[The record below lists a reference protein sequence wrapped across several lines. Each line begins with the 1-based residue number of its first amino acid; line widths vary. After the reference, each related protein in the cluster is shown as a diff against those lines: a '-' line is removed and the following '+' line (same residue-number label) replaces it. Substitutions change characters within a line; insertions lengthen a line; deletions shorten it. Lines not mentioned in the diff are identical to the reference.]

1 MEKTERNKKLVME
14 YSLAMSRGPKTEAA
28 IRQYTDLPSHING
41 ILMYEAAFP
50 GYTIFIEEMTAEGD
64 DVIVHGVFRGV
75 HKGEIFGLP
84 PTHRTVEYP
93 MLVKYRVIDG
103 KIVDAWPMSDQM
115 LLFEQLGILNRPGP
129 VG

>member
-1 MEKTERNKKLVME
+1 MEKTERNKKLILE
-14 YSLAMSRGPKTEAA
+14 YTLAMTQSPKTEEV
-28 IRQYTDLPSHING
+28 IRRFSALPSHIDG

-64 DVIVHGVFRGV
+64 DVIVHGVFQGV
-75 HKGEIFGLP
+75 HEGEIFGLP

-93 MLVKYRVIDG
+93 MMVKYRVIDG

-115 LLFEQLGILNRPGP
+115 LLFEQLGLLKRPG
-129 VG
+129 

>member
-1 MEKTERNKKLVME
+1 MDKAERNKKFILD
-14 YSLAMSRGPKTEAA
+14 YAMTMNRSPKTEET
-28 IRQYTDLPSHING
+28 IRKYTDLPSYING
-41 ILMYEAAFP
+41 IILHESAFP

-93 MLVKYRVIDG
+93 MMVKYRVIDN

-115 LLFEQLGILNRPGP
+115 LLFEQLGILNRPG
-129 VG
+129 